1 MYLCVCVYVNPHHH
15 HYKQDHRPL
24 DTVIK
29 DLLHDGFIP
38 SFCTACYR
46 KVRPPACP

>member
-1 MYLCVCVYVNPHHH
+1 M
-15 HYKQDHRPL
+15 QDHRPL

-46 KVRPPACP
+46 KVRILV